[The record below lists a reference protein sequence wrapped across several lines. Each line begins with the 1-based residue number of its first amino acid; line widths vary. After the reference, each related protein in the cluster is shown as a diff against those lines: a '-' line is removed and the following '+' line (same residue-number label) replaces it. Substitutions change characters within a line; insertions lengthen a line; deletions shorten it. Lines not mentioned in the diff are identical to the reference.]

1 MIFAGTP
8 AITTLSGND
17 LLTTA
22 PAPIVTLLPIV
33 IGPNI
38 LTPGPIY
45 TLSPIVGTPS
55 SVPPILT
62 QTCIRQ
68 LLPIRAF
75 LFTTKV
81 PYCAK
86 QTPGPKLFLY
96 IV

>member
-81 PYCAK
+81 P
-86 QTPGPKLFLY
+86 
-96 IV
+96 